1 MDEEDGRLGPRARKF
16 GRFDVLT
23 DAIAGSLCQ
32 PLCDPKAPFQPL
44 VPQSSAFLRPN
55 DLSQSIN
62 THCRALSRAENLPK
76 ASALPQVKE
85 KQYENVP
92 GK

>member
-23 DAIAGSLCQ
+23 DAIASSLCQ
-32 PLCDPKAPFQPL
+32 IPTIPKFCSSRSYRNHRRSTAPFAYNLNQNQCPRL
-44 VPQSSAFLRPN
+44 
-55 DLSQSIN
+55 LSG
-62 THCRALSRAENLPK
+62 ADLPK
-76 ASALPQVKE
+76 ASAPPQVEE
-85 KQYENVP
+85 KQHENVP

>member
-23 DAIAGSLCQ
+23 DAIAGSLCR
-32 PLCDPKAPFQPL
+32 PLYDPKALFQP
-44 VPQSSAFLRPN
+44 VPQSSAFLCPN

-76 ASALPQVKE
+76 ASACRR
-85 KQYENVP
+85 
-92 GK
+92 